1 VDRPVPILNH
11 CFRLAT
17 DMFEPCLGSFS
28 AMPKPMPVVP
38 PKTGPCLPVESI

>member
-1 VDRPVPILNH
+1 
-11 CFRLAT
+11 
-17 DMFEPCLGSFS
+17 LGSFS